1 MGWISDDLP
10 DFYRIIFSDED
21 VRTVS
26 ILQSGQPIPLNIEVY
41 NLSQELVMSSESSVT
56 IPGELGNEFY
66 IAVTRKA
73 HLPAFYL
80 LRIGDAAT
88 DCREVFPTGSF
99 SIEWQVIP
107 DQVYQ
112 VEFSSNLLDWTLIPE
127 VISSPNSTL
136 QWVDAGPPR
145 TDSAPGIEHANR
157 YYRLVVPEE

>member
-1 MGWISDDLP
+1 
-10 DFYRIIFSDED
+10 
-21 VRTVS
+21 
-26 ILQSGQPIPLNIEVY
+26 LNVEVY

-66 IAVTRKA
+66 ITVTRKA
-73 HLPAFYL
+73 QSPAFYL
-80 LRIGDAAT
+80 LRIGETAT
-88 DCREVFPTGSF
+88 DCRDVFPAGSF
-99 SIEWQVIP
+99 SVEWQVIP
-107 DQVYQ
+107 DKVYQ

-157 YYRLVVPEE
+157 YYRLVVPTE